1 MTKYIKGEL
10 LYKLLN
16 GGYENLLINKQYVN
30 ALNVFPVPDGDT
42 GENMV
47 GTLLGG
53 LKMKEIPTSVGILMT
68 EFSRNCLFNARGN
81 SGVILSQFIRGIA
94 IGLQTV
100 EEASV
105 KDFVFA
111 LTSGVKYAYKAVVN
125 PVEGTMLTVI
135 REGIEAVSEKVE
147 IYQDFSHL
155 FKDLILYMKDS
166 LNNTP
171 NLLAVLKDAGVV
183 DSGGAG
189 IVIIFEGIKAVLD
202 GKQIESSLDNP
213 YDDHTQIKLLS
224 GSDKDFGYC
233 TEFILQLTNKSC
245 DFNLQ
250 SLIDYLTS
258 IGDSVVCVQDDVI
271 IKVHVHTLTPYKALE
286 FSHGFGEFISVKIEN
301 MNLQHSEQQVVS
313 PQKIVKD
320 IAIVAVASGKGIKEY
335 FSEIGADVIVDGGQC
350 FNPSTQDFI
359 SAFEKIEAKHIIVL
373 PNNKNVILSAKQAA
387 ELYKNAKV
395 QVIETKTIAEGY
407 SCLSMIDTTEED
419 IDSFISNMTLNLP
432 NVTTGVIALAV
443 RDSVVDGISI
453 KQGDYIGYTC
463 KKVVSTSKNK
473 LIATLNLL
481 DNIDEIDE
489 KETLVIF
496 YGKDVLEDE
505 KDSLENALYE
515 KYPLMDIAFI
525 NGEQDVFSFVLCIE

>member
-10 LYKLLN
+10 LYKLLS

-202 GKQIESSLDNP
+202 GKQIEI
-213 YDDHTQIKLLS
+213 Q
-224 GSDKDFGYC
+224 
-233 TEFILQLTNKSC
+233 
-245 DFNLQ
+245 
-250 SLIDYLTS
+250 
-258 IGDSVVCVQDDVI
+258 
-271 IKVHVHTLTPYKALE
+271 
-286 FSHGFGEFISVKIEN
+286 
-301 MNLQHSEQQVVS
+301 
-313 PQKIVKD
+313 
-320 IAIVAVASGKGIKEY
+320 
-335 FSEIGADVIVDGGQC
+335 
-350 FNPSTQDFI
+350 
-359 SAFEKIEAKHIIVL
+359 
-373 PNNKNVILSAKQAA
+373 
-387 ELYKNAKV
+387 
-395 QVIETKTIAEGY
+395 
-407 SCLSMIDTTEED
+407 
-419 IDSFISNMTLNLP
+419 
-432 NVTTGVIALAV
+432 
-443 RDSVVDGISI
+443 
-453 KQGDYIGYTC
+453 
-463 KKVVSTSKNK
+463 
-473 LIATLNLL
+473 
-481 DNIDEIDE
+481 
-489 KETLVIF
+489 
-496 YGKDVLEDE
+496 
-505 KDSLENALYE
+505 
-515 KYPLMDIAFI
+515 
-525 NGEQDVFSFVLCIE
+525 